1 MIKTAWQ
8 LKDRYHLSA
17 ADHRVHQVLRE
28 GLCRL
33 TEEQNKTVSD
43 RYDRSILTCQQRV

>member
-28 GLCRL
+28 GVRRL
-33 TEEQNKTVSD
+33 TKELNKTVSEAD
-43 RYDRSILTCQQRV
+43 FDWSTTGVI